1 MLNCLYVVF
10 CHTARSEHIKSFK
23 GRNGIRLRVG
33 LRLKSIFLTLKQAQG
48 RNGIRL
54 RVGLR
59 QFPKTRHD
67 FLL

>member
-33 LRLKSIFLTLKQAQG
+33 LRQSPDVEYLLWLA
-48 RNGIRL
+48 
-54 RVGLR
+54 VGMVSA
-59 QFPKTRHD
+59 FG
-67 FLL
+67 